1 MGKAAKSS
9 RKFAASG
16 KLKQSIQSRK
26 KHQQLRKKIEGRRGT
41 HGKGKRRVTSE
52 ENGDDDD
59 DEEKVVAEEAKKAGK
74 DVKKMTVSDLLGAEF
89 MDDDDDDDDD
99 DAEEDED
106 DAAGDKFSADED
118 EEDVA
123 DDQSFASIDDLEVD
137 QGAAHMFELAQLAEK
152 DPEFYKYLQEN
163 DRELLEFNATQ
174 GSDNEMDEDEEDD
187 GMDEE
192 NDGDDEGDEGD
203 ELPILTTDILKTW
216 QRALLEHRSLRALRK
231 LLIAFRSAVHMNE
244 DDQVLLWRIDNAA
257 VYLKLVTTSL
267 RYTPIVLAHHV
278 PYKTLSNG
286 KFKQPTQSTKQKAL
300 QKLTLSYFNNVVY
313 LIPQLT
319 DSETLRLALTES
331 AKILPYVVSSRKAVK
346 AYLKASPD
354 KCLDLWSTG
363 EDNVRIAAFLA
374 VRRLASSTESSIVD
388 LVLKSTY
395 LALVRAC
402 KSTSTYRLPSI
413 TLMKNSACE
422 LFCMDHGATYQHA
435 FGYIRQLA
443 ILLRGGMKTKTKAT
457 YRQVYN
463 WQYAHCV
470 DFWALVLG
478 RACDSQAQLER
489 AGQES
494 ELQPLIYPLVQVSLG
509 AIKLISNSR
518 SYPFHLHIARSMLHL
533 TRHTRTYIPLAPY
546 LLPVISSTLT
556 ASGKPKSST
565 LRPLEMETHIR
576 APAQYIK
583 TRVYVA
589 GLVEETIF
597 ILAEW
602 LGSGPVHR
610 SVAFPEVIVP
620 IVVALRRT
628 LKNCKELG
636 KEAGMVKGLVERVEE
651 SAKWIDQLRAG
662 INFGPGKMG
671 EVEQWEAN
679 VKIEESPLGKYLKVQ
694 QKTRE
699 KRKRMIDKANQGEDE
714 ILED

>member
-16 KLKQSIQSRK
+16 KLKQAIQSRK
-26 KHQQLRKKIEGRRGT
+26 KHQQMQKKIQGRRGA
-41 HGKGKRRVTSE
+41 HGKGKRQAVTE
-52 ENGDDDD
+52 ADDGESD
-59 DEEKVVAEEAKKAGK
+59 DEEKEVKGVSKEAGK
-74 DVKKMTVSDLLGAEF
+74 DAKKMTVEDLLGAEF
-89 MDDDDDDDDD
+89 MDDDAD
-99 DAEEDED
+99 EDED
-106 DAAGDKFSADED
+106 DVEGDGLDTDED

-123 DDQSFASIDDLEVD
+123 DDQSFASVDDLED
-137 QGAAHMFELAQLAEK
+137 HGTSHMLELAQLAEK

-163 DRELLEFNATQ
+163 DRELLEFTTTP
-174 GSDNEMDEDEEDD
+174 
-187 GMDEE
+187 
-192 NDGDDEGDEGD
+192 DGDDEMDDEDDVMDEDDNEEEIGE
-203 ELPILTTDILKTW
+203 ELPVLTTGILKTW
-216 QRALLEHRSLRALRK
+216 QKALLEHRSLRALRK

-257 VYLKLVTTSL
+257 VYTKLVTTSL
-267 RYTPIVLAHHV
+267 RYTPIVLAHHL
-278 PYKTLSNG
+278 PYKILPNG
-286 KFKQPTQSTKQKAL
+286 KFKQPSQSAKQKAL
-300 QKLTLSYFNNVVY
+300 QKLTLSYFNNVVH
-313 LIPQLT
+313 LITQLT
-319 DSETLRLALTES
+319 DPETLRLALTES

-346 AYLKASPD
+346 TYLKATQ
-354 KCLDLWSTG
+354 KCLELWSTG
-363 EDNVRIAAFLA
+363 EDDVRIAAFLA
-374 VRRLASSTESSIVD
+374 IRKLASSTDDSIVD

-422 LFCMDHGATYQHA
+422 LFCVDHGATYPHA

-443 ILLRGGMKTKTKAT
+443 ILLRGGMKTKTKEA
-457 YRQVYN
+457 YKQVYN

-478 RACDSQAQLER
+478 RACDAHAEAER
-489 AGQES
+489 GGQES
-494 ELQPLIYPLVQVSLG
+494 ELRPLIYPLVQVSLG

-533 TRHTRTYIPLAPY
+533 TRHTRIYVPLTPY
-546 LLPVISSTLT
+546 LLPIISSTLT

-565 LRPLEMETHIR
+565 LRPLDMETHIR
-576 APAQYIK
+576 APAQYVK

-589 GLVEETIF
+589 GLVEETVF
-597 ILAEW
+597 LLAEW
-602 LGSGPVHR
+602 LGSGPVHG
-610 SVAFPEVIVP
+610 SVAFPELIVP
-620 IVVALRRT
+620 ITVTLRRT

-636 KEAGMVKGLVERVEE
+636 KEAGMVKGLLERVEDC
-651 SAKWIDQLRAG
+651 AKWIDKSRSG
-662 INFGPGKMG
+662 INFGPGKMD

-679 VKIEESPLGKYLKVQ
+679 VGIEESPLGKYLKVQ
-694 QKTRE
+694 RKSRE
-699 KRKRMIDKANQGEDE
+699 KRKRMIDKANKGEDE

>member
-16 KLKQSIQSRK
+16 KLKQTIQLRK
-26 KHQQLRKKIEGRRGT
+26 KHQQTRKKIQGRRGA
-41 HGKGKRRVTSE
+41 HGKGKKQAVTE
-52 ENGDDDD
+52 EDGSDDD
-59 DEEKVVAEEAKKAGK
+59 DEKEVKEVPKKAGK
-74 DVKKMTVSDLLGAEF
+74 DMKKMTVEDLLGAEF
-89 MDDDDDDDDD
+89 MDDDNDI
-99 DAEEDED
+99 EEDED
-106 DAAGDKFSADED
+106 GAGGDELSTDED

-123 DDQSFASIDDLEVD
+123 DDQSFASVDDLED
-137 QGAAHMFELAQLAEK
+137 QGTTHMLELAQLAEK

-163 DRELLEFNATQ
+163 DRELLDFNATQ
-174 GSDNEMDEDEEDD
+174 EGRDEMDDEDD
-187 GMDEE
+187 VMDDDDD
-192 NDGDDEGDEGD
+192 DGDDEMGE

-216 QRALLEHRSLRALRK
+216 QKALLEHRSLRALRK

-257 VYLKLVTTSL
+257 VYTKLVTTSL
-267 RYTPIVLAHHV
+267 RYTPIVLAHHI
-278 PYKTLSNG
+278 PYKTLPNG
-286 KFKQPTQSTKQKAL
+286 KFKQPTQSGKQKAL
-300 QKLTLSYFNNVVY
+300 QKLTLSYFNNVVH

-319 DSETLRLALTES
+319 DPETLRLALTES

-346 AYLKASPD
+346 TYLK
-354 KCLDLWSTG
+354 KCLELWSTG
-363 EDNVRIAAFLA
+363 EDDIRIAAFLA
-374 VRRLASSTESSIVD
+374 IRRLASSTEDSIVD

-422 LFCMDHGATYQHA
+422 LFCVDHGATYQHA

-443 ILLRGGMKTKTKAT
+443 ILLRGGMKTKTKEA
-457 YRQVYN
+457 YKQVYN

-478 RACDSQAQLER
+478 RACDAHAQAER
-489 AGQES
+489 GGQES
-494 ELQPLIYPLVQVSLG
+494 ELRSLIYPLVQVSLG

-533 TRHTRTYIPLAPY
+533 TRHTRIYVPLTPY
-546 LLPVISSTLT
+546 LLPIISSTLT

-565 LRPLEMETHIR
+565 LRPLDMETHIR
-576 APAQYIK
+576 APAQYVK
-583 TRVYVA
+583 TRVYAA
-589 GLVEETIF
+589 GLVEETVF

-602 LGSGPVHR
+602 LGSSPVHG
-610 SVAFPEVIVP
+610 SVAFPELIVP
-620 IVVALRRT
+620 IVVTLRRT

-636 KEAGMVKGLVERVEE
+636 KEAGMVKGLLERVEDC
-651 SAKWIDQLRAG
+651 AKWIDQSRAG
-662 INFGPGKMG
+662 INFGPGKMD

-679 VKIEESPLGKYLKVQ
+679 VEIEESPLGKYLKVQ
-694 QKTRE
+694 RKSRE
-699 KRKRMIDKANQGEDE
+699 KRKRMIDKANKGEDE

>member
-16 KLKQSIQSRK
+16 KLKQAIQSRK
-26 KHQQLRKKIEGRRGT
+26 KHQQMQKKIKGRRGA
-41 HGKGKRRVTSE
+41 HGKGKQQAVTE
-52 ENGDDDD
+52 EDGSDDDD
-59 DEEKVVAEEAKKAGK
+59 GEKDVKGVPKKAGK
-74 DVKKMTVSDLLGAEF
+74 DVKKMTVEDLLGAEF
-89 MDDDDDDDDD
+89 MDEDN

-106 DAAGDKFSADED
+106 DAAADELSMDED
-118 EEDVA
+118 EEDLA
-123 DDQSFASIDDLEVD
+123 DDQSFASVDDLED
-137 QGAAHMFELAQLAEK
+137 QGTSHMLELAQLAEK

-174 GSDNEMDEDEEDD
+174 GSPDEMDDEDDVMDEDNEDA
-187 GMDEE
+187 EAE
-192 NDGDDEGDEGD
+192 AE
-203 ELPILTTDILKTW
+203 ELPIITTDILKTW
-216 QRALLEHRSLRALRK
+216 QKALLEHRSLRALRK

-244 DDQVLLWRIDNAA
+244 DDQVLLWRIDNAT
-257 VYLKLVTTSL
+257 VYAKLVTTSL
-267 RYTPIVLAHHV
+267 RYTPIVLAYHV

-286 KFKQPTQSTKQKAL
+286 KFKQPTQSAKLKAL
-300 QKLTLSYFNNVVY
+300 QKLTLSYFNNVVH

-319 DSETLRLALTES
+319 DSEMLRLALTES

-346 AYLKASPD
+346 TYLK
-354 KCLDLWSTG
+354 KCLELWSTG
-363 EDNVRIAAFLA
+363 EDDIRIAAFLA
-374 VRRLASSTESSIVD
+374 IRHLASSTEDSIVD

-395 LALVRAC
+395 LSLVRAC
-402 KSTSTYRLPSI
+402 KSTSTYRLPSL

-422 LFCMDHGATYQHA
+422 LFCVDHGATYPHA

-443 ILLRGGMKTKTKAT
+443 ILLRGGMKTKTKEA
-457 YRQVYN
+457 YKQVYN

-478 RACDSQAQLER
+478 RACDAQAQ
-489 AGQES
+489 AKQGGQES
-494 ELQPLIYPLVQVSLG
+494 ELMPLIYPLVQVSLG

-533 TRHTRTYIPLAPY
+533 TRHTRTYVPLTPY
-546 LLPVISSTLT
+546 LLPIITSTLT

-565 LRPLEMETHIR
+565 LRPLDMETHIR
-576 APAQYIK
+576 APAQYVK
-583 TRVYVA
+583 TRVYAA
-589 GLVEETIF
+589 GLVEETVF

-602 LGSGPVHR
+602 LGSGPVHG
-610 SVAFPEVIVP
+610 SVAFPELIVP
-620 IVVALRRT
+620 IVVTLRRT
-628 LKNCKELG
+628 LKNSKELG
-636 KEAGMVKGLVERVEE
+636 KEAGMVKGLLERVEDC
-651 SAKWIDQLRAG
+651 AKWIDQSRAG

-671 EVEQWEAN
+671 EVEQWEAH

-694 QKTRE
+694 RKSRE
-699 KRKRMIDKANQGEDE
+699 KRKRMIDKANKGEDE

>member
-16 KLKQSIQSRK
+16 KLKQAIQSRK
-26 KHQQLRKKIEGRRGT
+26 KHQQMQKKIQGRRGA
-41 HGKGKRRVTSE
+41 HGKGKQQAVTEADDSE
-52 ENGDDDD
+52 GGN
-59 DEEKVVAEEAKKAGK
+59 EEKEVKGVSKKPGK
-74 DVKKMTVSDLLGAEF
+74 DAKKMTVEDLLGADF
-89 MDDDDDDDDD
+89 MDDDN

-106 DAAGDKFSADED
+106 DAAGDELDTDKD

-123 DDQSFASIDDLEVD
+123 DDQSFASIDDLED
-137 QGAAHMFELAQLAEK
+137 RGASHMLELAQLAEK

-163 DRELLEFNATQ
+163 DRELLEFTATQ
-174 GSDNEMDEDEEDD
+174 DGGDNMDDEDSVMDEDE
-187 GMDEE
+187 DEAE
-192 NDGDDEGDEGD
+192 IGE
-203 ELPILTTDILKTW
+203 ELPILTTSILKTW
-216 QRALLEHRSLRALRK
+216 QKALLEHRSLRALRK

-257 VYLKLVTTSL
+257 VYTKLVTTSL
-267 RYTPIVLAHHV
+267 RYTPVVLAHHL
-278 PYKTLSNG
+278 PYKTLPNG
-286 KFKQPTQSTKQKAL
+286 KFKQPSQSAKQKAL
-300 QKLTLSYFNNVVY
+300 QKLTLSYFNNLVH

-331 AKILPYVVSSRKAVK
+331 AKILPYVVSSRKVVK
-346 AYLKASPD
+346 TYLKKS
-354 KCLDLWSTG
+354 LELWSTG
-363 EDNVRIAAFLA
+363 EDDIRIAAFLA
-374 VRRLASSTESSIVD
+374 IRRLASSTDDSIVD

-422 LFCMDHGATYQHA
+422 LFCVDHGATYPHA

-443 ILLRGGMKTKTKAT
+443 ILLRGGMKTKTKEA
-457 YRQVYN
+457 YKQVYN

-478 RACDSQAQLER
+478 RACDAHAEGER
-489 AGQES
+489 GGQES
-494 ELQPLIYPLVQVSLG
+494 ELRPLIYPLVQVSLG

-533 TRHTRTYIPLAPY
+533 TRHTRTYVPLTPY
-546 LLPVISSTLT
+546 LLPIISSTLT

-565 LRPLEMETHIR
+565 LRPLDMETHIR
-576 APAQYIK
+576 APAQYVR
-583 TRVYVA
+583 TRVYAA
-589 GLVEETIF
+589 GLVEETVF
-597 ILAEW
+597 LLAEW
-602 LGSGPVHR
+602 LGSDPVHG
-610 SVAFPEVIVP
+610 SVAFPELIVP
-620 IVVALRRT
+620 IIVTLRRT

-636 KEAGMVKGLVERVEE
+636 KEAGMVKGLLERVEDC
-651 SAKWIDQLRAG
+651 AKWINQSRAG
-662 INFGPGKMG
+662 INFGPGKMD

-679 VKIEESPLGKYLKVQ
+679 VEIEESPLGKYLRVQ
-694 QKTRE
+694 RKSRE
-699 KRKRMIDKANQGEDE
+699 KRKRMIDKANKGEDE